1 MNQKTAKTKKK
12 IEYKAE
18 AFATRYIEN
27 NMNGSKTV
35 KELYNPSTDGMARKI
50 ASETIA
56 KPIFQTKIQEAMEAA
71 GLNND
76 FISKVT
82 KRNAVQEKNYA
93 ASNTAIDI
101 YHRIQGN
108 YAPEKKTNLNLNLTV
123 EQAEQ
128 ELKDLLNA
136 I

>member
-1 MNQKTAKTKKK
+1 MPKTKRKSK

-18 AFATRYIEN
+18 AFATRYIAN
-27 NMNGSKTV
+27 NFNGSKTIQDLSPNI
-35 KELYNPSTDGMARKI
+35 KTSLSARVR
-50 ASETIA
+50 ASEALA
-56 KPIFQTKIQEAMEAA
+56 KPIFQTKIQEAMQRA
-71 GLNND
+71 GLTND
-76 FISKVT
+76 FIAEVT
-82 KRNAVQEKNYA
+82 KRNIKQSENYS
-93 ASNTAIDI
+93 ASNSAMDMV
-101 YHRIQGN
+101 HRIEGN